1 MLKRKCPKCQIV
13 KDIEEFSI
21 DASRKGGRQCYC
33 RDCQSK
39 IYESKKAIAKEQRK
53 KRYLENKEREKQK
66 MRSYYDSNKS
76 EYYARNA
83 IRRSIRLSASP
94 SWLTQEDKEA
104 MAILYAHSQY
114 LTETTGE
121 PWHVDHIV
129 PLQGKT
135 VCGLHVPWNLQVIT
149 AKENLAKNNRFE
161 EP

>member
-1 MLKRKCPKCQIV
+1 MLKRKCPRCQIV
-13 KDIEEFSI
+13 KDIEQFSI

-33 RDCQSK
+33 RECQAR
-39 IYESKKAIAKEQRK
+39 IYESNKIKAKEQRK

-66 MRSYYDSNKS
+66 MRSYYDSNKT

-83 IRRSIRLSASP
+83 LRRSIRISASP
-94 SWLTQEDKEA
+94 SWLTPEDKEVIA
-104 MAILYAHSQY
+104 SLYSEAQR
-114 LTETTGE
+114 LTESTGE

-149 AKENLAKNNRFE
+149 ATENLAKNNRFDVE
-161 EP
+161 

>member
-1 MLKRKCPKCQIV
+1 MLKRKCPRCQIV
-13 KDIEEFSI
+13 KDIEKFSI
-21 DASRKGGRQCYC
+21 DASRKEGRQCYC
-33 RDCQSK
+33 RECQAQ
-39 IYESKKAIAKEQRK
+39 IYEGKRVKAKEQRK

-66 MRSYYDSNKS
+66 MCSYYVSNKT

-83 IRRSIRLSASP
+83 LRRSMRISASP
-94 SWLTQEDKEA
+94 SWLTPEDREV
-104 MAILYAHSQY
+104 MASLYSKAQH
-114 LTETTGE
+114 LTESTGE

-149 AKENLAKNNRFE
+149 AAENLSKNNRFE